1 MISKIPELLSSDPRI
16 TIGKYTYGNPHFK
29 IWGKEE
35 RIEIGAFC
43 SIAEEVAIFAGGE
56 HRTEWLTTFPLRI
69 AFGDDLAGIDG
80 HPYTKGHTKIGNDVW
95 IGFRAIILSGVQIGD
110 GAVIGAGAVVTKN
123 VEPYSIVAGNPAKLI
138 KRRFNADEIKKLLE
152 IKWWNWDIEKIKSNV
167 SILSS
172 KNLNLLRLG

>member
-1 MISKIPELLSSDPRI
+1 MISKIPELLSSDQRI
-16 TIGKYTYGNPHFK
+16 IIGEYTYGNPHFK

-56 HRTEWLTTFPLRI
+56 HIVEWVTTFPLRI

-80 HPYTKGHTKIGNDVW
+80 CPHSKGHTKIGNDVW

-110 GAVIGAGAVVTKN
+110 GAVVTKN
-123 VEPYSIVAGNPAKLI
+123 VDPYSIVAGNPAKLI
-138 KRRFNADEIKKLLE
+138 KHRFNADEIKKLLE
-152 IKWWNWDIEKIKSNV
+152 IKWWNWEIEKIKSNV

-172 KNLNLLRLG
+172 KNLNQLSLG